1 MTYFLECPFGCY
13 KQYEPV
19 CGSDGK
25 TYSNECML
33 KTEACK
39 NNDET
44 LKKAYDGKC
53 KTEND
58 SKSMSNPGNYQGS
71 L

>member
-1 MTYFLECPFGCY
+1 
-13 KQYEPV
+13 
-19 CGSDGK
+19 
-25 TYSNECML
+25 ML

-58 SKSMSNPGNYQGS
+58 PKSMSNLAGNYQGS